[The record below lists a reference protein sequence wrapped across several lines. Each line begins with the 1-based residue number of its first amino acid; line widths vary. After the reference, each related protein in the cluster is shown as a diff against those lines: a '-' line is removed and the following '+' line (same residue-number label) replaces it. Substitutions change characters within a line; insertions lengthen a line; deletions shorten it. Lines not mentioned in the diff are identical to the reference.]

1 MSTAEL
7 ETMTAD
13 QPKPAETQSAA
24 ETQSTQ
30 APVENDRASSRRRP
44 SLRNRTIFERRVL
57 GGEALAALAKEYK
70 VSHQRIAQVAAR
82 VEGWIA
88 EHPEDRLA
96 ERLRLRCRLRYEAV
110 YDSAMTGFADSR
122 KEEVT
127 VKHRKTS
134 RAANGGEGEAAKPEV
149 VTNVEERIVRQRHG
163 DPRLLATA
171 MKAVEKLD
179 RLAPWP
185 TSDAQRAPSP
195 AAARRAEREKAQRE
209 REDAARA
216 ARIQAAKRQR
226 AEADAWL
233 AAYDAKVKAG
243 GAGRVAGEVGSG
255 QAAAGS
261 EGCGGAISSSPVPE
275 SRPPNPALPPGPI
288 GWNKSGPLV
297 LIASQRHV
305 DRMKMAAE
313 RGLPGNRVIE
323 LRGEAHAREWLQGP
337 NAEAAVIWIEEE
349 LHLRDHR
356 GVPEHGGPAAR
367 QLAQRGAKC
376 PIAMGKNETSSERAM
391 YQTLSDAGLRVEILP
406 PGEQGWLDR
415 SWIPMLRRLI
425 NGEQ

>member
-1 MSTAEL
+1 MATAEL

-13 QPKPAETQSAA
+13 QPKAA
-24 ETQSTQ
+24 ETQSTK
-30 APVENDRASSRRRP
+30 ARVENDRDSSRRRP

-70 VSHQRIAQVAAR
+70 VSHQRIAQVAGR

-96 ERLRLRCRLRYEAV
+96 ERLRLRCRLRYEAI

-134 RAANGGEGEAAKPEV
+134 RAAKGGEGEGAKPEV
-149 VTNVEERIVRQRHG
+149 VTSVEERIVRQRHG

-179 RLAPWP
+179 RLAARW
-185 TSDAQRAPSP
+185 ASP
-195 AAARRAEREKAQRE
+195 VGHGRSSAAARRAEREKAQRE

-216 ARIQAAKRQR
+216 ARIQAANRQR

-233 AAYDAKVKAG
+233 AAYDAKVKRPGEAG
-243 GAGRVAGEVGSG
+243 HVAGEVGRG
-255 QAAAGS
+255 QAAAGN
-261 EGCGGAISSSPVPE
+261 EGSSGAISSSPAPE
-275 SRPPNPALPPGPI
+275 SRPANPALPPGPI
-288 GWNKSGPLV
+288 GWNKNGPLV

-323 LRGEAHAREWLQGP
+323 LRGEARVREWLQQP
-337 NAEAAVIWIEEE
+337 NAEAAIIWIEEE

-356 GVPEHGGPAAR
+356 GVPLHGGPAA
-367 QLAQRGAKC
+367 QELAQRGAKC

-391 YQTLSDAGLRVEILP
+391 FQTLSDAGLRVETLP
-406 PGEQGWLDR
+406 PGEEGWLDR
-415 SWIPMLRRLI
+415 SWAPMLRRLI
-425 NGEQ
+425 NGES